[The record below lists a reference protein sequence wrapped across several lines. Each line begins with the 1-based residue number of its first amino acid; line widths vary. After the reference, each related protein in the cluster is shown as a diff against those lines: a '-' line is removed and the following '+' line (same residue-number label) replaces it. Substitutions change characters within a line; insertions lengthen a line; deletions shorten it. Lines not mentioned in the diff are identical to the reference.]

1 MCRYDGIGRRA
12 GLKIQW
18 WRHRTG
24 STPVTGTIIGQQKD
38 VVPENPDEIGVFMF
52 QRTIFENQNHR
63 CNMDVFSLRNVLNS
77 HDRQI
82 SEKQADR
89 SKKSICLF
97 SLGHLSV
104 EINHRLNKLPHIE
117 QTVQKHSLS

>member
-1 MCRYDGIGRRA
+1 MCRYDGIDRRA

-104 EINHRLNKLPHIE
+104 EINPRLNKQPYIE
-117 QTVQKHSLS
+117 